1 MTFRAFDSRASVER
15 IYGMLTPTHLSAGAA
30 VAYAYAKESDREN
43 AGMRRSAFSV
53 PWGLL
58 IPLAAFP
65 QGLSAQP
72 ALDDA
77 QQLGMR
83 LYNQSCVVCHAKP
96 QITSGQYG
104 PTLSKD
110 SAGGRDDV
118 MRDVISNGTP
128 RMPGFKHQFE
138 PTQISAI
145 VAYLKT
151 VPTPPPPPAAP
162 APAGR

>member
-1 MTFRAFDSRASVER
+1 MRCSARLALLVVFSQGLTFS
-15 IYGMLTPTHLSAGAA
+15 
-30 VAYAYAKESDREN
+30 
-43 AGMRRSAFSV
+43 
-53 PWGLL
+53 
-58 IPLAAFP
+58 
-65 QGLSAQP
+65 GLSAQP
-72 ALDDA
+72 AGQSLDDA

-138 PTQISAI
+138 PSQIGAI

>member
-1 MTFRAFDSRASVER
+1 
-15 IYGMLTPTHLSAGAA
+15 
-30 VAYAYAKESDREN
+30 
-43 AGMRRSAFSV
+43 MRRSAWV
-53 PWGLL
+53 ILL
-58 IPLAAFP
+58 MAFPLALPQGFFA

-72 ALDDA
+72 ALNDA

-110 SAGGRDDV
+110 SGGGRDDV
-118 MRDVISNGTP
+118 MRDVIANGTP
-128 RMPGFKHQFE
+128 RMPGFKYQFE
-138 PTQISAI
+138 PIQIEAI

-151 VPTPPPPPAAP
+151 VPTPPPAAP
-162 APAGR
+162 APA

>member
-1 MTFRAFDSRASVER
+1 
-15 IYGMLTPTHLSAGAA
+15 MLTPTHLPAEAA

-43 AGMRRSAFSV
+43 AGMRCSAFSI

-58 IPLAAFP
+58 ILLAAIP
-65 QGLSAQP
+65 QRLSAQP

-118 MRDVISNGTP
+118 MRDVIGNGTP
-128 RMPGFKHQFE
+128 RMPGFKYQFE
-138 PTQISAI
+138 PNQIDAI

-151 VPTPPPPPAAP
+151 VPTPPPAAP
-162 APAGR
+162 APAAR

>member
-1 MTFRAFDSRASVER
+1 
-15 IYGMLTPTHLSAGAA
+15 
-30 VAYAYAKESDREN
+30 
-43 AGMRRSAFSV
+43 MRRSAWV
-53 PWGLL
+53 ILL
-58 IPLAAFP
+58 MAFP
-65 QGLSAQP
+65 QGFFAQGFLAQSLSAQP

-138 PTQISAI
+138 PPQIDAI

-151 VPTPPPPPAAP
+151 VPTTPPAAP
-162 APAGR
+162 APAAR

>member
-1 MTFRAFDSRASVER
+1 
-15 IYGMLTPTHLSAGAA
+15 
-30 VAYAYAKESDREN
+30 
-43 AGMRRSAFSV
+43 MRRSAFV
-53 PWGLL
+53 VLL
-58 IPLAAFP
+58 ATLP
-65 QGLSAQP
+65 QGLAAQP
-72 ALDDA
+72 SAEVLTEA

-128 RMPGFKHQFE
+128 RMPGFKHQLE
-138 PTQISAI
+138 PSQIGAI

>member
-1 MTFRAFDSRASVER
+1 MRC
-15 IYGMLTPTHLSAGAA
+15 SAR
-30 VAYAYAKESDREN
+30 VA
-43 AGMRRSAFSV
+43 
-53 PWGLL
+53 LL
-58 IPLAAFP
+58 IAMAQSLAFP
-65 QGLSAQP
+65 QGLSAEP
-72 ALDDA
+72 AGQSLDDA
-77 QQLGMR
+77 QQLGLR

-104 PTLSKD
+104 PALSKD

-138 PTQISAI
+138 PSQINAI

>member
-1 MTFRAFDSRASVER
+1 
-15 IYGMLTPTHLSAGAA
+15 
-30 VAYAYAKESDREN
+30 
-43 AGMRRSAFSV
+43 MRRSA
-53 PWGLL
+53 WGLL
-58 IPLAAFP
+58 ALLAALP

-72 ALDDA
+72 VGEPLNAA

-118 MRDVISNGTP
+118 IRDVIANGTP
-128 RMPGFKHQFE
+128 RMPGFKYQFE
-138 PTQISAI
+138 PTQIEAI

-151 VPTPPPPPAAP
+151 VPTPPPAAP
-162 APAGR
+162 TPAGR

>member
-1 MTFRAFDSRASVER
+1 MRC
-15 IYGMLTPTHLSAGAA
+15 SARLALL
-30 VAYAYAKESDREN
+30 VV
-43 AGMRRSAFSV
+43 FS
-53 PWGLL
+53 
-58 IPLAAFP
+58 
-65 QGLSAQP
+65 QGLTFSASAQP
-72 ALDDA
+72 AGQSLDDA

-138 PTQISAI
+138 PSQIGAI

-151 VPTPPPPPAAP
+151 VPTPPPAAP

>member
-1 MTFRAFDSRASVER
+1 MRCSAYSVA
-15 IYGMLTPTHLSAGAA
+15 I
-30 VAYAYAKESDREN
+30 N
-43 AGMRRSAFSV
+43 V

-58 IPLAAFP
+58 TLLAASP

-72 ALDDA
+72 AGGSLNDA
-77 QQLGMR
+77 QKLGLR
-83 LYNQSCVVCHAKP
+83 LYNQSCVVCHEKP
-96 QITSGQYG
+96 QITSGRYG
-104 PTLSKD
+104 PTLSKE

-138 PTQISAI
+138 PSQIDAI

-151 VPTPPPPPAAP
+151 VPTPPPAAP
-162 APAGR
+162 APASR